1 MAGRSISWTTV
12 LLGTLLAAAPDAR
25 AEEQPRSASIP
36 AEQIANVTPGIRTD
50 RLSPRQLRVWKAIE
64 GIVLA
69 EDGSGRSRH
78 QKLRSLWQ
86 WTETSGHV
94 IQVELADP
102 KSRGDHQAGE
112 FMIVRSDPGGQ
123 KYLAVIRLC
132 LPVIDEAL
140 IRKRARGADDFV
152 RFEGLGKRERYAE
165 ILGHE
170 LAHAVWVLGDQNH
183 VRLLKDL
190 NREVEEF
197 NRRRRRAA
205 NGAAGDEQTRQI
217 LRRIESL
224 TTEIERPA
232 ETAEKEIWQE
242 LRKSRRG
249 ESEVTVS
256 IGAGR
261 APGKALNEVV
271 VPEQGVLVTST
282 RLTASLLSTN

>member
-1 MAGRSISWTTV
+1 MASRSISWTAV
-12 LLGTLLAAAPDAR
+12 LLGTLLAAAPGAR
-25 AEEQPRSASIP
+25 AQERLHQASTP
-36 AEQIANVTPGIRTD
+36 ADRMANVTPGIRTD

-64 GIVLA
+64 GIVHA
-69 EDGSGRSRH
+69 KDGSGRPKH
-78 QKLRSLWQ
+78 KKLHSLWQ

-102 KSRGDHQAGE
+102 KARGDHQAGE
-112 FMIVRSDPGGQ
+112 FMIEKADPDGQ
-123 KYLAVIRLC
+123 KHLAVIRLC

-140 IRKRARGADDFV
+140 IRKRVRGANDFV

-183 VRLLKDL
+183 VRLLEDL
-190 NREVEEF
+190 NREVEEYD
-197 NRRRRRAA
+197 RCRRRAVHGTA
-205 NGAAGDEQTRQI
+205 SDEHGRQV

-242 LRKSRRG
+242 LLESRRG
-249 ESEVTVS
+249 KSEVTVTNA
-256 IGAGR
+256 AGR
-261 APGKALNEVV
+261 TPGKALNEVV

-282 RLTASLLSTN
+282 GLIASLLSTN